1 MRGSWGRRRRRG
13 RRGRRGGDL
22 PKGGGGGRLARE
34 LRLFLRRQGQPVG
47 QLGEDLWGYVETGWR
62 CGWDEDLGGVG
73 VDTLA
78 WVHVH
83 GIACLINIH
92 HLLLGARG
100 CLHLVAILVH
110 VHHLLLVRIHQ
121 GLAILVN
128 VHHLLLVGIH
138 QGLAI
143 LVNVH
148 QLLLVGIHQGL
159 AILVN
164 VHHLL
169 LLLGLRE
176 DHLLA
181 ICKHLLAIGLH
192 VHDLLLRGSRVHHGL
207 LIHHLLLCGRRRHV
221 YHLLSGGG
229 HDPLR
234 ERLEGAGH

>member
-34 LRLFLRRQGQPVG
+34 QRLFLRRQGQPLG
-47 QLGEDLWGYVETGWR
+47 QLGEDLWGYVETCWR
-62 CGWDEDLGGVG
+62 CGWDVDLGGVG
-73 VDTLA
+73 VDNLA

-100 CLHLVAILVH
+100 CLHLVSILVH
-110 VHHLLLVRIHQ
+110 VHHL
-121 GLAILVN
+121 
-128 VHHLLLVGIH
+128 
-138 QGLAI
+138 
-143 LVNVH
+143 
-148 QLLLVGIHQGL
+148 LLLVGIHQGL

-169 LLLGLRE
+169 LLLLGLRE

-181 ICKHLLAIGLH
+181 ICKHLLAVGLH

-229 HDPLR
+229 HDPVHG
-234 ERLEGAGH
+234 RLEGAGH